1 MERRRVLGRR
11 TLGSGA
17 LVVVVMGVVTA
28 VAVAAGSAIEPAPP
42 GTGPTQLGIEVR
54 DAETRAPLP
63 ARVRIV
69 RRGWFNERRV
79 LLTEHG
85 RTGAKL
91 EPGAYE
97 LIASHGPHYSVE
109 REPIALRGET
119 RRNIVLQLRREVD
132 PGSYRGCDLHVH
144 TDQSPD
150 SKASLR
156 QRARG
161 AQAEDLQ
168 LAVITDHNRA
178 TPIASV
184 AHELPPTVALVQGVE
199 VTSWAPEFGHFNVF
213 PSTRAPRYKRTSAAQ
228 MLSELSGRGASF
240 LQINHPRLLA
250 HIGYFELLGAQEP
263 SAAAR
268 TLHGFDGLEVW
279 NGYDLSRT
287 DRRDRVLADWFA
299 AIARGH
305 KLVATGGSD
314 SHDLARTV
322 IGYPRTYVREPASA
336 APDPKRI
343 VAALKA
349 GRAFVSNGPLID
361 LNIQGRGP
369 GDSVSLPPST
379 ETLRV
384 RVQVDAPSWMD
395 LRQIELWVNGRLQLT
410 AAIEPWAGFQK
421 LVDRPRARRT
431 FELPSAGVHSVVAVV
446 RGQRAMDDL
455 YDRQEVL
462 PFAFTNPVWIVS
474 K

>member
-1 MERRRVLGRR
+1 M
-11 TLGSGA
+11 GA
-17 LVVVVMGVVTA
+17 VTA
-28 VAVAAGSAIEPAPP
+28 VAVAAGSAVETRPAR
-42 GTGPTQLGIEVR
+42 TGPTQLGIEVR

-85 RTGAKL
+85 RTAAKL

-109 REPIALRGET
+109 REPIALSGEP
-119 RRNIVLQLRREVD
+119 RRSVVLLLRREVD

-178 TPIASV
+178 TPVASV
-184 AHELPPTVALVQGVE
+184 QHELPPTVALVQGVE
-199 VTSWAPEFGHFNVF
+199 VTSWAPEFGHFNAF
-213 PSTRAPRYKRTSAAQ
+213 PLARAPRYKRTTSEQ
-228 MLSELSGRGASF
+228 MLSELSARGASF
-240 LQINHPRLLA
+240 LQINHPRLLT
-250 HIGYFELLGAQEP
+250 HIGYFELKGAADP
-263 SAAAR
+263 PAAIR
-268 TLHGFDGLEVW
+268 TLQGFDGLEVW

-299 AIARGH
+299 AIARGQ
-305 KLVATGGSD
+305 KIVATGGSD

-361 LNIQGRGP
+361 VNIQGRGP
-369 GDSVSLPPST
+369 GDTVNLPPSAA
-379 ETLRV
+379 TLRV
-384 RVQVDAPSWMD
+384 RVQVDGPSWMD
-395 LRQIELWVNGRLQLT
+395 LTQIELWVNGRLQLT
-410 AAIEPWAGFQK
+410 AAIDAWAGFQK
-421 LVDRPRARRT
+421 QVDRPRARQT
-431 FELPSAGVHSVVAVV
+431 FELPSAGVHSVAAIV
-446 RGQRAMDDL
+446 RGERAMDDL
-455 YDRQEVL
+455 FDRQNVQ
-462 PFAFTNPVWIVS
+462 PFALTNPVWIDR